1 MRMNRGVVVFFVLLG
16 VAMLVG
22 AVVMWLSADGVTE
35 PGLEMGALILGG
47 LGVFY
52 LLLMF
57 VLWLFVKRR
66 NRLAATGR
74 PAIATIIS
82 ARDSGTMVNNQPR
95 LVLEIEITPED
106 GGAPYRFE
114 TKKVVGHSSLAA
126 MRPGASLAVAVDPQR
141 PQRFTFIDAEQYAS
155 MGGRAATTGTDQL
168 VSFLRNA
175 GLVPGTVDAATAG
188 PQGAGSDDDRLGRL
202 ERLAA
207 LHASGAL
214 SDDEFAAEKQRL
226 LDEQ

>member
-16 VAMLVG
+16 VAMLAG
-22 AVVMWLSADGVTE
+22 AVVMWLSADGVTA

-52 LLLMF
+52 LLLML

-66 NRLAATGR
+66 NRLVTTGR

-95 LVLEIEITPED
+95 LVLEVEITPED
-106 GGAPYRFE
+106 GGNPYRFE

-126 MRPGASLAVAVDPQR
+126 MRPGASLPVAVDPQR
-141 PQRFTFIDAEQYAS
+141 PRRFTFIDAEQYAS
-155 MGGRAATTGTDQL
+155 MGGRAATTGTEQL
-168 VSFLRNA
+168 VSILRNA
-175 GLVPGTVDAATAG
+175 GLVPGTVDAATVW
-188 PQGAGSDDDRLGRL
+188 PQDASSDDDRLGRL